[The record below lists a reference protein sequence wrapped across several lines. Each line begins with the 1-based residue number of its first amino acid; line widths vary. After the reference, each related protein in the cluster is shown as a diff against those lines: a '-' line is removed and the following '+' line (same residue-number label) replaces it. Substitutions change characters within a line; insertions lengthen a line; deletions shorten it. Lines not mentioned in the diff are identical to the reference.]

1 MLLISEEVLTFYG
14 ERGLMVNAWDQ
25 ALVTLDFFMH

>member
-1 MLLISEEVLTFYG
+1 
-14 ERGLMVNAWDQ
+14 MVNAWDQ